1 MIFYCSKNKGF
12 YLSQL
17 HRDAIPDGAVEIT
30 EKEYEALKAGQS
42 AGQIITA
49 NDKGEPILENHP
61 PLSKEQVE
69 SSARAARDEAIA
81 SSMWIAE
88 RHRSEVSIGAESTIT
103 EQQYIQL
110 LTYHQS
116 LRDWPAQ
123 PGWPEIDMPTEPDW
137 LECMKK

>member
-1 MIFYCSKNKGF
+1 MIFYCSENNGF
-12 YLSQL
+12 YSSQV
-17 HRDAIPDGAVEIT
+17 HGDSIPKGAIEIT
-30 EKEYEALKAGQS
+30 NEEYEALKAGQS
-42 AGQIITA
+42 AGLIITA
-49 NDKGEPILENHP
+49 NDQGEPILVNHP

-88 RHRSEVSIGAESTIT
+88 RHRSEVSIGTVSTIT

-123 PGWPEIDMPTEPDW
+123 PGWPDIDMPPAPDW
-137 LECMKK
+137 LAEMKK